1 MKTGMMTDP
10 SQLLFLL
17 NLASPT
23 FPTGSF
29 AYSHGLEWAI
39 SKGQVTDAAS
49 LRDWIEDLLTR
60 GSGWNDA
67 VVIACCRSDNLAD
80 MNNLA
85 LALAP
90 SAERHLESR
99 ALGASFAEAA
109 RVFAPLDLP
118 DTEEIAYPVAI
129 AAAGLATGMEKE
141 ALVLASLQNF
151 ATAQVSVAVRL
162 VPLGQRAGLAVLAQ
176 LIPVIALV
184 GRRALD
190 SSPDDLGTSTL
201 GADIASMRHQ
211 FQEPRIFRT

>member
-39 SKGQVTDAAS
+39 SNGQVTDAAS

-118 DTEEIAYPVAI
+118 DTEEIAYPIAI
-129 AAAGLATGMEKE
+129 AAAGLATGIEKE